1 MAGLVYTSDVFG
13 GAPAVSVA
21 TFGDLPVSGD
31 VDQRI
36 LVTGETSLFSS
47 SYPVVC
53 VWEDEQWK
61 LENARCT
68 YVNLGAAEFG
78 SGVWVGTGLSLNTS
92 SKCEIIDTT
101 YNESWVWNT
110 SNNVFLPT
118 RLVGKTIDNIKS
130 IKGDSTSPTGW
141 TQTLSNGS
149 GTGTLGVA
157 TATTSAISVG
167 GPTALTLGATATQ
180 NLSTGA
186 YTAYTF
192 TDTNISTTTKFYFK
206 GLVSQSLVRGGGG
219 ISGSVNIRLQYE
231 NGSSSVDFGGYDS
244 SGSGGTKDGLFFNAQ
259 NCTTYTTAAGGTNTE
274 DVMTS
279 ETLVQL
285 YVEGERAFVKVGN
298 NPWKNVRVFSGL
310 QRATAAK
317 AFGLFAVVQPSASGT
332 YSSTLK
338 VAYAQAIRYT

>member
-1 MAGLVYTSDVFG
+1 MAVKYTDQIFG
-13 GAPAVSVA
+13 GSAALSVA
-21 TFGDLPVSGD
+21 TFGDLPATGVTN
-31 VDQRI
+31 QRI
-36 LVTGETSLFSS
+36 SITAESGLFNTT
-47 SYPVVC
+47 SYPAVVAWSGSAWQ
-53 VWEDEQWK
+53 VES
-61 LENARCT
+61 AAAT
-68 YVNLGAAEFG
+68 YVNIGAVEFA
-78 SGVWVGTGLSLNTS
+78 SGTWTGTGGTVGTKTGARIL
-92 SKCEIIDTT
+92 DTT
-101 YNESWVWNT
+101 YNESWVWNST
-110 SNNVFLPT
+110 NSVFLPT
-118 RLVGKTIDNIKS
+118 GLANKTINNIKS

-141 TQTLSNGS
+141 TQTLSNGV

-186 YTAYTF
+186 YTGYSF

-206 GLVSQSLVRGGGG
+206 GLVSQSLVRGGG

-231 NGSSSVDFGGYDS
+231 NGSVSLDFGGYDS
-244 SGSGGTKDGLFFNAQ
+244 SGGGGTKDGLFFNPQ
-259 NCTTYTTAAGGTNTE
+259 TNGIYTTAAGGTNTE

-298 NPWKNVRVFSGL
+298 NPWKNVRVYSGG

-317 AFGLFAVVQPSASGT
+317 AFQLLAVVQPSASGT

-338 VAYAQAIRYT
+338 VAYVQTMRYT